1 MSEKTELQREIL
13 LTWYNNPNATNKE
26 IAEVC
31 DCSASYVSEIKN
43 RFNNYDQFEAMM
55 DRQDR
60 DIEQMFGD
68 DIFDT
73 DSSSTGQ
80 VKGGSQQSFIEMWQ
94 EMPDDATGVIM
105 KGVIVAVFLV
115 VGYQIVLTLI

>member
-73 DSSSTGQ
+73 DSPSTGQ
-80 VKGGSQQSFIEMWQ
+80 FKGGSQQSFVEMWQ

-115 VGYQIVLTLI
+115 VGYQIVLTLV

>member
-115 VGYQIVLTLI
+115 VGYQIVLTLV

>member
-73 DSSSTGQ
+73 DSPSTGQ
-80 VKGGSQQSFIEMWQ
+80 VKGGSQQSFVEMWQ

-115 VGYQIVLTLI
+115 VGYQIVLTLV